1 MNIRL
6 RLFAVAKQAAGR
18 DAVDLELPEGAS
30 IADLRRRLG
39 VEVPPL
45 SGLVAQMMFAI
56 GTEYAD
62 DATIIPANADVA
74 CIPPVS
80 GG

>member
-1 MNIRL
+1 MNVRV

-18 DAVDLELPEGAS
+18 DAVDLDLPRGAT
-30 IADLRRRLG
+30 IGDLRRRLG
-39 VEVPPL
+39 VEVPQL
-45 SGLVAQMMFAI
+45 SGLAAQMMFAL
-56 GTEYAD
+56 GTDYAD
-62 DATIIPANADVA
+62 DAAVIPPDADVA